1 MTLKPSGLVAAAKRE
16 RAPAPPP
23 EAPNGKGAAQANT
36 QAEPAR
42 PDSRRGKKTIAF
54 WADSAAAR
62 QLRRLAADEDS
73 TVQDL
78 MLEALD
84 DLFRNRGLP
93 RIAQEEGVQRQ

>member
-1 MTLKPSGLVAAAKRE
+1 MTRKPSGLVAAIKRD
-16 RAPAPPP
+16 RVPAPPP
-23 EAPNGKGAAQANT
+23 EP

-42 PDSRRGKKTIAF
+42 PDSRKGKKTIAF
-54 WADSAAAR
+54 WADTAAAR

-84 DLFRNRGLP
+84 DLFRKRGLP
-93 RIAQEEGVQRQ
+93 RIAQEERA

>member
-1 MTLKPSGLVAAAKRE
+1 MTRKPSSLVTATQRD

-23 EAPNGKGAAQANT
+23 EIPAAAPPAAATRSRSRKG
-36 QAEPAR
+36 E
-42 PDSRRGKKTIAF
+42 KTIAF
-54 WADSAAAR
+54 WADTAAAR

-84 DLFRNRGLP
+84 DLFRKKNLP
-93 RIAQEEGVQRQ
+93 RIAQDGRV